1 MSNLINIVENLE
13 KKYETNPFMKY
24 KFESYIKNLPILMSN
39 VEEQYKKKDKLKK
52 KLNENKNVFIEKFL
66 TENLF
71 FYIPQTEIF
80 VHYHNNNYIIIKEDD
95 ILHLI
100 INTINNNE
108 PELQQWKFKIK
119 TNIIKIIKESC
130 LFSTIPESETT
141 VYLK

>member
-24 KFESYIKNLPILMSN
+24 KLESYIKNLPILMYN

-80 VHYHNNNYIIIKEDD
+80 IHYYNNNYIIINFLRFC
-95 ILHLI
+95 IYLY
-100 INTINNNE
+100 
-108 PELQQWKFKIK
+108 
-119 TNIIKIIKESC
+119 TN
-130 LFSTIPESETT
+130 
-141 VYLK
+141 